1 MQYTNK
7 LNGKE
12 GREVPSNI
20 YDSNDFDRIVGE
32 INQDQNQ
39 KQNQEKKEKHTHMVC
54 SINAK
59 KEFVE
64 SNRENE
70 EEGNKNLD
78 KQKNHRKMLNRNHK
92 NEKRKSM
99 SIDEISIF
107 PHATSL
113 VLTAESKET
122 YIPSNSIKNA
132 KLTKTKKSNS
142 LKKFDD
148 SYNIDTYEK
157 ITSSLIN
164 KTERKQEKSK
174 RKVEKETHKNNNT
187 NNVPERKENQ
197 NKEPS
202 YMNHSYKSANPFD
215 DEEEDLENEKHNKNE
230 KENKQMNLNDNDY
243 NYEQSSSDNNSE
255 SNEKRRNEN
264 GYKRNKK
271 EDRKQKDNSEFDKSN
286 EHTENSDYS
295 NVNSSTIQRKKN
307 KNSAKNSNGT
317 TEKKNNTENEKE
329 ENYLKSP
336 FVLSIESLDETEKEY
351 EEAKN
356 KNADQM
362 KNETKESK
370 QLKDQHRENDD
381 SESEENKD
389 STITESYEPAQA
401 TSNSVITDNQHSLQK
416 KSSSKKSKRS
426 RKGKE
431 SIEQNLS
438 NHDTKSTATT
448 TDSDYSFNEQMN
460 ISYENFKLYN
470 KNKMYYII
478 NQEKKKNELLEALNT
493 EKTLKLRKIL
503 RIMREFYIGF
513 IGVQLIYFITTIL
526 MGMSNIYLIQ
536 IFSLSCTIFSI
547 LDANYHGYML
557 NGFINFIISIL
568 FTLACA
574 QAIAG
579 FEDLKTNSTLKNI
592 AISNVVLLF
601 LFSILSFVNGFYIYK
616 LHSTE
621 KKCIQKVINTI
632 EENTTQQSENI
643 IS

>member
-12 GREVPSNI
+12 GEEVHSNI

-32 INQDQNQ
+32 INQNQNQ
-39 KQNQEKKEKHTHMVC
+39 NKNQEKKEKGTYMVR
-54 SINAK
+54 SINVK
-59 KEFVE
+59 KEFVKSSKE
-64 SNRENE
+64 DK
-70 EEGNKNLD
+70 EEGTPHLD
-78 KQKNHRKMLNRNHK
+78 KQKNHQKMLNRNHK

-122 YIPSNSIKNA
+122 YIPSNSIKNT

-174 RKVEKETHKNNNT
+174 RKVEKETHKNNNRE
-187 NNVPERKENQ
+187 NVLERKGNQ
-197 NKEPS
+197 NTEGS
-202 YMNHSYKSANPFD
+202 YINHSYKSGNPFD

-230 KENKQMNLNDNDY
+230 TENKQMNLNDNDY
-243 NYEQSSSDNNSE
+243 NYEQSSYDNDSE
-255 SNEKRRNEN
+255 PNEKGNEN
-264 GYKRNKK
+264 GYKRNNK
-271 EDRKQKDNSEFDKSN
+271 EDRKQKDKSEFNKSN

-295 NVNSSTIQRKKN
+295 NVNSSTIQRKQN
-307 KNSAKNSNGT
+307 KNTAKNSNAT
-317 TEKKNNTENEKE
+317 TEKKSNTENEKE

-351 EEAKN
+351 EETKN
-356 KNADQM
+356 KNANQL
-362 KNETKESK
+362 KNKTKEPK
-370 QLKDQHRENDD
+370 ELKDQHQENDN

-389 STITESYEPAQA
+389 SIITESYEPAQA
-401 TSNSVITDNQHSLQK
+401 TSNSIITDNQYSLQK
-416 KSSSKKSKRS
+416 KSSSRKSKRS

-431 SIEQNLS
+431 SIEQNLK
-438 NHDTKSTATT
+438 NHDTKSNATT

-493 EKTLKLRKIL
+493 EQTLKLRRIL

-513 IGVQLIYFITTIL
+513 IGIQLIYFITTVL
-526 MGMSNIYLIQ
+526 MGMSNIYLVQ

-547 LDANYHGYML
+547 LDANYHGYLL

-574 QAIAG
+574 QAITG
-579 FEDLKTNSTLKNI
+579 FEDLETNSTLKNI

-621 KKCIQKVINTI
+621 KKCIKKVINTI
-632 EENTTQQSENI
+632 EESTTT
-643 IS
+643 